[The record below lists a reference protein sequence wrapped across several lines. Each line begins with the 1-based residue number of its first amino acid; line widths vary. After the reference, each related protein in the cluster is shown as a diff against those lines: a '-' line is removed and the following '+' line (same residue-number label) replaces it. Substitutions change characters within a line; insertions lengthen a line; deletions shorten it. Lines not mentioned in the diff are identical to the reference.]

1 MRDVLDLKR
10 PSLREIFSRFVPLR
24 GIFSLKVVGD
34 INIETFQMSIIQM
47 SNLNTSTSHH
57 FNPYR

>member
-1 MRDVLDLKR
+1 M
-10 PSLREIFSRFVPLR
+10 REIFSRFVPLR
-24 GIFSLKVVGD
+24 GILSLKVVGD